1 MKKILLMVVVIISAF
16 SFSAS
21 AELSYDSFDQKA
33 INRAF
38 DEYFASYEPLP
49 PVNEMLEEGVVSEF
63 APGAKSD
70 TNKQEENA
78 EDSKDSENTGS
89 PENTEGSKN
98 SETVAETEDAGKAEG
113 NEASK
118 NDGGADISKDGEND
132 EAAQNTDE
140 VLPSLENELQKV
152 FDCLNEL
159 QISETVDK
167 NKAQAKLVLSKYVQS
182 KAKWK
187 SRFFVLFIIFLIVVL
202 LSAFM
207 GLRKSS
213 AFKKGKNPKE
223 LGRSAQTREQI
234 ESLEKKIY
242 ALEDKNAKLEQE
254 KHKIANMLQARYE
267 NRQSEL
273 CAELDSLAADNDK
286 LEYGIKKLKAENDAL
301 RRKLDFVGNVPDE
314 KEQLDESDTTENES
328 ENWECCV
335 LRVKDGKVVIEAGN
349 SVEVRFEGV
358 KVYVRP
364 LQSSVESS
372 VKRSTLRQ
380 YFDFMNKGR
389 YEVEGMCVLER
400 TLDNYRI
407 VQKGKVSF

>member
-1 MKKILLMVVVIISAF
+1 MKKILLMVVVLLSAF
-16 SFSAS
+16 SFSVS
-21 AELSYDSFDQKA
+21 AELSYDSIDQKA

-38 DEYFASYEPLP
+38 DEYFSSYEPLP

-63 APGAKSD
+63 SPGAKSD

-89 PENTEGSKN
+89 PENTEGSEN
-98 SETVAETEDAGKAEG
+98 SETVAETEDAGKSAE
-113 NEASK
+113 NQESK

-140 VLPSLENELQKV
+140 VLPSLENELQNV

-159 QISETVDK
+159 QKSETVDK

-202 LSAFM
+202 LSVFM

-234 ESLEKKIY
+234 ESLEKEIY
-242 ALEDKNAKLEQE
+242 TLENKNAKLEQE
-254 KHKIANMLQARYE
+254 KHKIANILQAKYE

-286 LEYGIKKLKAENDAL
+286 LEYGIKKLRDENDAL
-301 RRKLDFVGNVPDE
+301 KRKLNVPEKIADE
-314 KEQLDESDTTENES
+314 KEQLGEPNAVVDES
-328 ENWECCV
+328 ENWEKCV

-358 KVYVRP
+358 KVYVKP
-364 LQSSVESS
+364 LRSSIESS
-372 VKRSTLRQ
+372 VKRRTLSQ

-389 YEVEGMCVLER
+389 YEIEEMCILER